1 MKALYPPLSYA
12 LFIAIGIAALSMIMV
27 FINNFTDGIQRNY
40 AYNQLEYTADVIKD
54 DILKLYSTGAEG
66 RIDVNAPTEIAGK
79 QYTIEL
85 NQNNLTLSLFMGN
98 RLLEVNR
105 SINIDASLSGRS
117 YAPVSVEMEK
127 LNGDVFIRLV

>member
-12 LFIAIGIAALSMIMV
+12 LFIAIGVAALAMIMV

-40 AYNQLEYTADVIKD
+40 AFSQLGYTADVIKD

-66 RIDVNAPTEIAGK
+66 RIVVDAPTEIAGK
-79 QYTIEL
+79 QYAIEL
-85 NQNNLTLSLFMGN
+85 SQNILTLSLYMGN
-98 RLLEVNR
+98 KLLEVNR

-127 LNGDVFIRLV
+127 SNGDVSIRLV

>member
-1 MKALYPPLSYA
+1 
-12 LFIAIGIAALSMIMV
+12 MIMV

-40 AYNQLEYTADVIKD
+40 AFSQLGYTADVIKD

-66 RIDVNAPTEIAGK
+66 RIVVDAPTEIAGK
-79 QYTIEL
+79 QYAIEL
-85 NQNNLTLSLFMGN
+85 SQNILTLSLYMGN
-98 RLLEVNR
+98 KLLEVNR

-127 LNGDVFIRLV
+127 SNGDVSIRLV